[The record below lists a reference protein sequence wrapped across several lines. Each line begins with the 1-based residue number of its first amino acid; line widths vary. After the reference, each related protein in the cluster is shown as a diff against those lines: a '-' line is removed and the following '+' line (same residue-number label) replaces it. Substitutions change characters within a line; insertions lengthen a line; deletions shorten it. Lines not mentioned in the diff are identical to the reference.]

1 MIDRDA
7 LTSYLGGV
15 LRGPIEVLTLRP
27 FKDAPAEAED
37 ALVIAHPRWY
47 PTLTAGTRRALIGFA
62 QRLMANDP
70 VDPALVL
77 ELLGGRS

>member
-7 LTSYLGGV
+7 LITYLAVV
-15 LRGPIEVLTLRP
+15 LRGPVEVLTLRP

-62 QRLMANDP
+62 QRLMANGP
-70 VDPALVL
+70 VDPARVL